1 MNQAAKELANDI
13 LTNAVECDAIGYWTC
28 RQAWVRD
35 EEDHMIVSLEFEV
48 RDEDT
53 MKPVEPRV
61 VYNLDAKKILAAM
74 KRIATDDSLRINPHL
89 RKRIADMWKAKDYL
103 EGEGGDTQSDDV
115 IVQIAALGE
124 ITFG

>member
-1 MNQAAKELANDI
+1 MNSDAEDLARDI
-13 LTNAVECDAIGYWTC
+13 LTNSVECDAIGYWTC
-28 RQAWVRD
+28 RQEWVRD
-35 EEDHMIVSLEFEV
+35 EEDHMIVRLSFEV

-61 VYNLDAKKILAAM
+61 VYNLDPKKILAAM
-74 KRIATDDSLRINPHL
+74 RRIATDDSLRINPHL
-89 RKRIADMWKAKDYL
+89 RKRIAGMWRKKDYL
-103 EGEGGDTQSDDV
+103 DGEGGDTQSDDV